1 MKKIY
6 ELIFFDHK
14 IKINGQFYYY
24 YAAFNAPCV
33 GHKDDESQ
41 AQYNRG
47 FSFLADA
54 ASPTNDQARDLFV
67 FQKDNTSSHRAKDT
81 CYIQQK
87 NA

>member
-6 ELIFFDHK
+6 ELIFVDHK

-41 AQYNRG
+41 AQCNRG

-54 ASPTNDQARDLFV
+54 ASLPTIKHAICLSFKKTTLHLIV
-67 FQKDNTSSHRAKDT
+67 PKTLATYS
-81 CYIQQK
+81 K